1 MKTGSTFEFP
11 GFPLQHLFTATAIP
25 LNKPDL
31 DLILPRSPAM
41 HASSRFHL
49 RNFFQPA
56 TSLAAVAL
64 VVISVVLSCSQP
76 ASALPAFARKY
87 GLRCS
92 ACHESWPMLN
102 YFGQKFK
109 DNGYQ
114 LMNDRDAPIW
124 QNPGYWPVTFRI
136 TPIWHRVSVGKVA
149 VDTYST
155 IGGVPTVTG
164 TAIQRVES
172 SGFDLSGL
180 DFHTAGTLEKNI
192 SFYLLP
198 SSDPTGAFHFEQVF
212 VRLDNIAHSSWL
224 NIKLGRFELD
234 NLLSEKRILTLTGNG
249 GIYQTY
255 HFIPVGDGN
264 IFGQIGDNQLG
275 LEYLGHSAD
284 DRTRIG
290 ASLVSSNDGNVNLT
304 LGANSYTGF
313 FTGSQAFDLGRMGVQ
328 RVGFY
333 AMVGQAATY
342 YPTAGGVPIAG
353 SGIGNK
359 SFSREGFVGQFYF
372 GPHVDLTVVTQH
384 GSDNAWFGQGY
395 GNAVGTDG
403 NGGTTATCSSP
414 TPGCPLNNVPGTA
427 LPTGSQAPSWNGATF
442 EGHYVYSP
450 QLIFIGR
457 YELERMSQQADG
469 SAYTTVG
476 PNGILGPT
484 PSTFGNISTYTI
496 GFRYNPF
503 MTSRAGLAWHNEYN
517 WLHQDGTG
525 PLNPTTGA
533 LTNINTSELL
543 MGLDF
548 DF

>member
-1 MKTGSTFEFP
+1 M
-11 GFPLQHLFTATAIP
+11 FTRSKSHCSRIP
-25 LNKPDL
+25 AYLTIIL
-31 DLILPRSPAM
+31 VLVFLIIGASPSA
-41 HASSRFHL
+41 
-49 RNFFQPA
+49 Q
-56 TSLAAVAL
+56 
-64 VVISVVLSCSQP
+64 
-76 ASALPAFARKY
+76 ALPAFARKY

-136 TPIWHRVSVGKVA
+136 TPIWHRVSTGKVE
-149 VDTYST
+149 VDTYAN
-155 IGGVPTVTG
+155 GAPTG
-164 TAIQRVES
+164 NSAIQRITS

-180 DFHTAGTLEKNI
+180 DFHTGGTLEKNI
-192 SFYLLP
+192 SFYVLP
-198 SSDPTGAFHFEQVF
+198 SSDATGAFHFESVF
-212 VRLDNIAHSSWL
+212 GRLDNVFGSSWL

-255 HFIPVGDGN
+255 HFIPVNDGN

-275 LEYLGHSAD
+275 IEYLGHSLD
-284 DRTRIG
+284 DRTRIS
-290 ASLVSSNDGNVNLT
+290 AALISSNDGNVNLT
-304 LGANSYTGF
+304 LGSNSYTGF
-313 FTGSQAFDLGRMGVQ
+313 FTGSQAFDTGRLGVQ

-333 AMVGQAATY
+333 AMVGEAATY
-342 YPTAGGVPIAG
+342 YLTSGGVPIPG

-395 GNAVGTDG
+395 GNAVQTDG

-414 TPGCPLNNVPGTA
+414 TPGCPLNNVPGTT
-427 LPTGSQAPSWNGATF
+427 LPPGAQAPSWNGVTF

-457 YELERMSQQADG
+457 YEAERMSQQATAG
-469 SAYTTVG
+469 
-476 PNGILGPT
+476 T
-484 PSTFGNISTYTI
+484 PSNLGNISTYTI
-496 GFRYNPF
+496 GYRYNPF
-503 MTSRAGLAWHNEYN
+503 MTSRAGFAWHNEYN

-525 PLNPTTGA
+525 PTLGLNSA
-533 LTNINTSELL
+533 NINTSELL
-543 MGLDF
+543 IGFDF